1 MRGPRK
7 FDRSEVF
14 VANRYIDMAK
24 QFSLD
29 SSDQIFYNNRANKLL
44 KHTNILCFRP
54 SSEGLFLL
62 SLDFRRQVFC
72 LLIFAYKYFEVLICK
87 LFICENDLR
96 VFLF

>member
-7 FDRSEVF
+7 FDRSEVLM
-14 VANRYIDMAK
+14 VNRYNDMAK

-62 SLDFRRQVFC
+62 FPYFRRQVFS
-72 LLIFAYKYFEVLICK
+72 LANF
-87 LFICENDLR
+87 R
-96 VFLF
+96 T